1 MPVQSPDRSPE
12 AFVNEKRRHERV
24 ALDLPLIC
32 ETGAAPIIGTA
43 ADISVG
49 GMYVQSETAPA
60 FGSNITIVME
70 LSGASGTVRLPG
82 AVRWVKPGG
91 FGVQFGLL
99 GARETHTIAQLMK
112 R

>member
-1 MPVQSPDRSPE
+1 MH
-12 AFVNEKRRHERV
+12 EKRGHERV
-24 ALDLPLIC
+24 PFDLSLIC
-32 ETGAAPIIGTA
+32 ESPGSAPIIGTA

-82 AVRWVKPGG
+82 TVRWVKPGG